1 MLSFGYLLIKIL
13 KNSKIDI
20 GQIIQV
26 IHMKINFKGSN
37 NLYEQ
42 IVQELIKYINLGIY
56 KESDKLPSCRSLALE
71 LGVNP
76 NTIEKAY
83 SILETEGYIDIIPK
97 KGAYVKS
104 IKDPLQ
110 IRKDVAKEIIKLK
123 NLGVSMEEIISVV
136 KEVYSND

>member
-1 MLSFGYLLIKIL
+1 
-13 KNSKIDI
+13 
-20 GQIIQV
+20 
-26 IHMKINFKGSN
+26 MKINFKGSN